1 MLLLVVSGEVTIME
15 TNWIKRRLMNF
26 FAPRNLLAFFP
37 ALLFA
42 LFTAA
47 TVAQAELTLEELRKT
62 EAKIKDLSKR
72 VLPATVS
79 LIPGGGAP
87 RIGTGSGVVVSA
99 DGLILTAAHVAVEM
113 SEKVTVIFP
122 NGDRANADVLGMDFS
137 RDAAMLQI
145 TDDGDFPF
153 VEIGDSAGMKQ
164 NEWCIAL
171 GHAGGYKVD
180 RTPPVRLGRVIDN
193 NADEFL
199 TSDSALI
206 GGDSG
211 GPLFDISGKLIGIHS
226 NIGFSLA
233 QNRHVPISVFLA
245 DWEKLKSGA
254 RYGGKHLGG
263 MLDNPDRPVMGAL
276 LEDAGKDDGAL
287 IRNVVPG
294 SPAEKAGLEIGDTI
308 VQVGPE
314 KIKDVGSLMQLLD
327 DKKPGDTLRMTVRN
341 GEVERGVAAK
351 LVGARALQEQLR
363 SERGQAQ
370 ATPRRSQ
377 GGAGAKPEEK
387 PKSENEDESK
397 PGAEGEK
404 EKEKAPKATD
414 SPPKPEQKNDTKDRK
429 RNREERKVKN
439 SSKQDDK
446 AKPAPA
452 DPPKQTPNKR
462 DADTKPK
469 AAKSD
474 DDSDDDKQKGK
485 EDVDAET
492 DPKLQAEFDK
502 RMRESIREGDLEMS
516 DEEFK
521 KFGGAEGFAKLLR
534 EFQKKLTPKDVAEL
548 MRAVAKG
555 ERIAPDKFDPDQPLR
570 VTEKFFREVLDS
582 LRPLAAAAS
591 DATHLVFRGSE
602 WKCLCTVVRDDGY
615 AVTKFSEIDARN
627 NQALNVLLEK
637 GRLVGAEIVTNWPEY
652 DLALIKLDVGDEAIP
667 AVRWQPAGGESPEL
681 GAFLAAVS
689 SGPDPVAIGVVSV
702 LTRPMSGGN
711 KGFLGIFIDSDAN
724 GVKIGRAQPGGPAQ
738 KGGLAAGDVITQ
750 INDRVVD
757 TPEKLQR
764 VVSGTAPGR
773 EIKVQFLRDGKELTK
788 EVTLGDREELDG
800 EVAAFDRANRMNH
813 FGTEISRTSYGF
825 QRALQSDLP
834 IRPEQCGGP
843 VINLDGEVVGL
854 NIARGGRIKTFMLLA
869 EDVAM
874 LVDKALADVDRK
886 AAKNDGGD
894 AKEKSV
900 SKQKEKAEPKDQA
913 KKAAGPEKKAEPEKV
928 GSQKD

>member
-1 MLLLVVSGEVTIME
+1 
-15 TNWIKRRLMNF
+15 MNF
-26 FAPRNLLAFFP
+26 FFSPRSLMAFFP

-42 LFTAA
+42 LFCSS
-47 TVAQAELTLEELRKT
+47 TVANAEFTLEELRKT
-62 EAKIKDLSKR
+62 ESKIKELSKR

-122 NGDRANADVLGMDFS
+122 NGERANADVLGMDFS

-145 TDDGDFPF
+145 TDDGDYPF
-153 VEIGDSAGMKQ
+153 VEIGDSAGLKQ

-180 RTPPVRLGRVIDN
+180 RTPPVRLGRVIEND
-193 NADEFL
+193 ADKFL

-211 GPLFDISGKLIGIHS
+211 GPLFDLAGKLIGIHS

-233 QNRHVPISVFLA
+233 QNRHVPISVFVD

-276 LEDAGKDDGAL
+276 LEDADKGTGAL

-294 SPAEKAGLEIGDTI
+294 SPAEKAGLKIGDTI
-308 VQVGPE
+308 VQVGPK

-327 DKKPGDTLRMTVRN
+327 GKKPGDTLRMTVRN

-351 LVGARALQEQLR
+351 LVGARALQQKFQA
-363 SERGQAQ
+363 ERGGAH
-370 ATPRRSQ
+370 PVPKRSQ
-377 GGAGAKPEEK
+377 GKDDEKSEPKSEKEQADGNKPKTAPKPKPKPEPKEDQDKTKPGADKKAGEKEAPKASDSPPASKEKPAKKNRKRKRENRKPKEENAEAGKAKPETADK
-387 PKSENEDESK
+387 PKSKPMPEKKAGDAETEDD
-397 PGAEGEK
+397 EK
-404 EKEKAPKATD
+404 EKSENAD
-414 SPPKPEQKNDTKDRK
+414 
-429 RNREERKVKN
+429 EEV
-439 SSKQDDK
+439 
-446 AKPAPA
+446 
-452 DPPKQTPNKR
+452 
-462 DADTKPK
+462 
-469 AAKSD
+469 
-474 DDSDDDKQKGK
+474 
-485 EDVDAET
+485 
-492 DPKLQAEFDK
+492 DPKLQAEFNK

-516 DEEFK
+516 DEEFE
-521 KFGGAEGFAKLLR
+521 KFGGEEGFAKLLR

-548 MRAVAKG
+548 MSAFDKD
-555 ERIAPDKFDPDQPLR
+555 ERIAPDKFDPDQPLK
-570 VTEKFFREVLDS
+570 VTETFFREVLDS

-627 NQALNVLLEK
+627 NQALNVLVEK
-637 GRLVGAEIVTNWPEY
+637 GRLVGAEIITSWPEY

-667 AVRWQPAGGESPEL
+667 AVRWQRAGADVPEL

-689 SGPDPVAIGVVSV
+689 SGPDPIAIGVVSV
-702 LTRPMSGGN
+702 LTRPMTGGN
-711 KGFLGIFIDSDAN
+711 KGFLGILMGEGSDGIMITRVVPKA
-724 GVKIGRAQPGGPAQ
+724 PAQ
-738 KGGLAAGDVITQ
+738 KGGLQPGDVITH
-750 INDRVVD
+750 INERVVD

-764 VVSGTAPGR
+764 IVSGTAPGR
-773 EIKVQFLRDGKELTK
+773 EIKVGFLRDGEEQTK
-788 EVTLGDREELDG
+788 EVTLADREDLDG

-834 IRPEQCGGP
+834 ISPRQCGGP

-874 LVDKALADVDRK
+874 LADKALAEIDRE
-886 AAKNDGGD
+886 A
-894 AKEKSV
+894 AKEK
-900 SKQKEKAEPKDQA
+900 KKAEPKPKVESTEEPEQKPKPKA
-913 KKAAGPEKKAEPEKV
+913 KVEPKPEKKAEPEKV
-928 GSQKD
+928 GAGKD